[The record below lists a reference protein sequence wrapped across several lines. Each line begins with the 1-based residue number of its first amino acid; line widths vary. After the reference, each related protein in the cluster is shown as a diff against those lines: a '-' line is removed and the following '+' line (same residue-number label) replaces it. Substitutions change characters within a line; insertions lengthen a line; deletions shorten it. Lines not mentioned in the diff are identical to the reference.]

1 MLKFNCVKRR
11 DFLDRLDK
19 TVAKHMNI
27 SRSAARQL
35 IRSGAVE
42 INGKKIFAA
51 EEQLDINRDE
61 LRINGK
67 AVAMRK
73 YLYIMLNK
81 PSGVLSAAK
90 DPDCPTVIDLLPPEL
105 KRRGLFPAGRLD
117 KDTTGLLIITDD
129 GDFAHRLIS
138 PSHHVYKTYEAV
150 LESPIGEEE
159 LSKIR
164 AGITLG
170 DGTQCLPAQVQLV
183 GTEPVTVRVR
193 IREGKYHQVKRMFA
207 AVGNSVSRLH
217 RSAIGALRLDE
228 TLLPGEA
235 RLMTDREIK
244 MIFEDA

>member
-11 DFLDRLDK
+11 GFLDRLDK

-170 DGTQCLPAQVQLV
+170 DGTQCLPAQAQLV
-183 GTEPVTVRVR
+183 ETEPVTVRVR

>member
-90 DPDCPTVIDLLPPEL
+90 DPDCSTVIDLLPPEL

-170 DGTQCLPAQVQLV
+170 DGTQCLPAQAQLIR
-183 GTEPVTVRVR
+183 TEPVTVRVR

-207 AVGNSVSRLH
+207 AVGNSVSGLH

>member
-129 GDFAHRLIS
+129 GDFSHRLIS

-150 LESPIGEEE
+150 LESPIGEED

-170 DGTQCLPAQVQLV
+170 DGTQCLPAQAQLIR
-183 GTEPVTVRVR
+183 TEPVTVRVR

-217 RSAIGALRLDE
+217 RSAIGALKLDE

-235 RLMTDREIK
+235 RLMTDGEIK
-244 MIFEDA
+244 KIFEDA

>member
-11 DFLDRLDK
+11 GFLDRLDK

-67 AVAMRK
+67 AVTMRK

-170 DGTQCLPAQVQLV
+170 DNTQCLPAQAQLI
-183 GTEPVTVRVR
+183 GTEPVTVKVR

-235 RLMTDREIK
+235 RLMTDGEIK
-244 MIFEDA
+244 KIFEDA

>member
-90 DPDCPTVIDLLPPEL
+90 DPDCSTVIDLLPPEL

-170 DGTQCLPAQVQLV
+170 DGTQCLPAQAQLI
-183 GTEPVTVRVR
+183 GTEPFTVRVR

-228 TLLPGEA
+228 MLLPGEA